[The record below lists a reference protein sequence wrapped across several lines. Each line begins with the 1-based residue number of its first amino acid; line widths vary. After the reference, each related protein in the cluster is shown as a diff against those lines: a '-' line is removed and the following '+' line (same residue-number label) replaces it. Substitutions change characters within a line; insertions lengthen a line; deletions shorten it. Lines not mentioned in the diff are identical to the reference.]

1 MIKESFDDWHHDP
14 ILTTMDEI
22 GAPLSDVYFPTI
34 TICHEPKYQVDNWA
48 LPELILNF
56 FSYESENDIELRKDF
71 QPLLNKIFDI
81 IETEI
86 EQSSL
91 DFKKVSNKIHS
102 NPLNRFYLKH
112 IMQWLL
118 ANQTT
123 VIELED
129 LLKNS
134 IGKYGHG
141 ITTFKFRVYRFRHY
155 LSKFMPKPT
164 GDYQC
169 SKTIHTSCEELEVQV
184 TKLVIKAYALANRFE
199 GIGTMIRHFA
209 HELGTTFKH
218 DKIRTKIDDKIFKW
232 LLVSL
237 NGNFIA
243 TNGSVYIS
251 YLDFSKH
258 SGINFQCQ
266 DLNQMETTINSLM
279 TQIGVELG
287 TNASLLEFPTFFKT
301 EPFVEEQARPIS
313 SYPIYFLCK
322 SGPIYEEYGKELGVK
337 WCPQEWMKVLSSSN
351 QHEENPYVKDHQAF
365 CTKGS
370 SNVTG
375 NDLKV
380 IFKIMKFAYHL
391 NTVED
396 TKSTYDKVLESSI
409 PYKMV
414 SFDRFDKFN
423 TSTYASKFQKPYFI
437 SSEGFDNKNFQPV
450 ITNAGLCFAWNH
462 KEVDEIYKP
471 SSAIESF
478 KMEFL
483 KNDTKKHRIK
493 KASIKSIDIFLDKNE
508 LIYPDSLTS
517 THSFWYA
524 NSKNQQKCL

>member
-1 MIKESFDDWHHDP
+1 M
-14 ILTTMDEI
+14 L
-22 GAPLSDVYFPTI
+22 
-34 TICHEPKYQVDNWA
+34 
-48 LPELILNF
+48 
-56 FSYESENDIELRKDF
+56 
-71 QPLLNKIFDI
+71 
-81 IETEI
+81 
-86 EQSSL
+86 
-91 DFKKVSNKIHS
+91 
-102 NPLNRFYLKH
+102 
-112 IMQWLL
+112 
-118 ANQTT
+118 
-123 VIELED
+123 
-129 LLKNS
+129 
-134 IGKYGHG
+134 
-141 ITTFKFRVYRFRHY
+141 
-155 LSKFMPKPT
+155 
-164 GDYQC
+164 
-169 SKTIHTSCEELEVQV
+169 
-184 TKLVIKAYALANRFE
+184 
-199 GIGTMIRHFA
+199 
-209 HELGTTFKH
+209 
-218 DKIRTKIDDKIFKW
+218 
-232 LLVSL
+232 
-237 NGNFIA
+237 
-243 TNGSVYIS
+243 
-251 YLDFSKH
+251 
-258 SGINFQCQ
+258 
-266 DLNQMETTINSLM
+266 
-279 TQIGVELG
+279 
-287 TNASLLEFPTFFKT
+287 SLLEFPTFFKT

-313 SYPIYFLCK
+313 SYPLYFWCK

-351 QHEENPYVKDHQAF
+351 QHEENPYVKDPQGF

-380 IFKIMKFAYHL
+380 INKIMKFAYHL

-396 TKSTYDKVLESSI
+396 TKSIYDKVLESSI

-483 KNDTKKHRIK
+483 KNDMEKHRIK